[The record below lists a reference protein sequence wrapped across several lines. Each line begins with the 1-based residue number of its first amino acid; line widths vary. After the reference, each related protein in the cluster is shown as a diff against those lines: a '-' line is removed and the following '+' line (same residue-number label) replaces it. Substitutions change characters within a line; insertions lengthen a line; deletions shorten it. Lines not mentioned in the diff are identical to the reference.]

1 MALIWPDKDP
11 DEKLDFTVDWSRY
24 LDNFGSPLTIA
35 SVQWT
40 IISGTTESSAL
51 SAGTTYN
58 ESGASVSSALGITV
72 ENIVNTDSTATLV
85 LSGGL
90 SNKEYRFVCQITT
103 SSSAQTSAAIVTKRV
118 IHINVRER
126 V

>member
-1 MALIWPDKDP
+1 MALIWPNKDP
-11 DEKLDFTVDWSRY
+11 DERLDFTVDWTRY

-35 SVQWT
+35 SVQWK

-51 SAGTTYN
+51 SAGNTFD
-58 ESGASVSSALGITV
+58 ESGAVVATALGITV
-72 ENIVNTDSTATLV
+72 ENIVNTTTTATLV
-85 LSGGL
+85 LSGVVA
-90 SNKEYRFVCQITT
+90 NKEYRFVCEITT

-118 IHINVRER
+118 IHLNVKER